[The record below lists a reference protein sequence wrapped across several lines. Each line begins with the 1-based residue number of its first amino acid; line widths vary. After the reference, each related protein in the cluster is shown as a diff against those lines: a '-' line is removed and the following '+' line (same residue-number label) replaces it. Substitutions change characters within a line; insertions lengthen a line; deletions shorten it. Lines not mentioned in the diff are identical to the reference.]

1 VEAVSTGKETADMIL
16 AEARKMLE
24 ENGEAAFRVTEL
36 AERCGVA
43 VGLLYHYYKDRDALV
58 AAVRESQFLAHIEG
72 DVEMLADIVSAT
84 ADLDAVLKILVDDF
98 SNPRSAE
105 RNEFRLDRMEALVAM
120 RHNPELGKR
129 LTDAEGRLTTEIIA
143 TVRQAKQD
151 GLVDPVVD
159 ENALAFMLEVI
170 PLGTALANVYGEYLP
185 SEEAWRTLLTRM
197 LVSLLPPQN

>member
-1 VEAVSTGKETADMIL
+1 
-16 AEARKMLE
+16 
-24 ENGEAAFRVTEL
+24 
-36 AERCGVA
+36 VA

-72 DVEMLADIVSAT
+72 DVEMLANIVSAT

-98 SNPRSAE
+98 SNPRSVE

-120 RHNPELGKR
+120 RHNPELGQR

-143 TVRQAKQD
+143 TVRQAKKD
-151 GLVDPVVD
+151 GLVDPVID

-197 LVSLLPPQN
+197 LVSLLPPQ